1 MKPEHSRRNFMK
13 TSAIITGGIL
23 TSPFVLPKA
32 YAAPDNHLKLA
43 LIGCGGRGTGAV
55 FQAFETGHP
64 IKLVAMADAFRDRL
78 DGSLKPILDKYGA
91 EKVVVPEE
99 RKFVGFDA
107 YKQAIAEADGDETA
121 AKGRYLKL
129 RVEMMKAEA
138 DLLDHAEK
146 ELVREFDLA
155 EEREKRERE
164 AQANKNNKQAA
175 RRDRETLAEMKRQA
189 KESYLEDEP
198 GIKKDF
204 IILVLVLSC
213 IAIGLTVLVNAA
225 T

>member
-99 RKFVGFDA
+99 RKFVGFDDTNKPLL
-107 YKQAIAEADGDETA
+107 KQ
-121 AKGRYLKL
+121 
-129 RVEMMKAEA
+129 M
-138 DLLDHAEK
+138 
-146 ELVREFDLA
+146 
-155 EEREKRERE
+155 
-164 AQANKNNKQAA
+164 
-175 RRDRETLAEMKRQA
+175 
-189 KESYLEDEP
+189 
-198 GIKKDF
+198 
-204 IILVLVLSC
+204 
-213 IAIGLTVLVNAA
+213 
-225 T
+225 

>member
-1 MKPEHSRRNFMK
+1 MIIKPKNNLLMKPEHSRRNFMK

-107 YKQAIAEADGDETA
+107 YKQAIAEADVVILATPPGFRPPHFE
-121 AKGRYLKL
+121 
-129 RVEMMKAEA
+129 EA
-138 DLLDHAEK
+138 VNQGKIELTRDQLEK
-146 ELVREFDLA
+146 I
-155 EEREKRERE
+155 
-164 AQANKNNKQAA
+164 
-175 RRDRETLAEMKRQA
+175 
-189 KESYLEDEP
+189 KESRFSW
-198 GIKKDF
+198 K
-204 IILVLVLSC
+204 SR
-213 IAIGLTVLVNAA
+213 
-225 T
+225 